1 MKQAEF
7 IPFFVSLI
15 SLIALDSMEYAR
27 VNKQTNYNLLHIEK
41 SQLINYEAS
50 PSFRGTEQGET
61 SSRSTQT

>member
-1 MKQAEF
+1 MVGCNEQNKMKQAEF

-41 SQLINYEAS
+41 SQLINY
-50 PSFRGTEQGET
+50 
-61 SSRSTQT
+61 